1 MELALPDGTTVLAR
15 GRLDLVPADRPRD
28 PDFGLYLDQRWAQD
42 RTVTWP
48 HRVVAWEDFGL
59 PSDEGELFGA
69 RVDVRRRLGEGEL
82 VEVACW
88 GGIGRTG
95 TVLACLAVLAGVPGG
110 SAVSWV
116 RRHYHPAA
124 VETRAQEDLV
134 TRFAAAVAPG

>member
-1 MELALPDGTTVLAR
+1 MELTLPDGTTVLAC

-28 PDFGLYLDQRWAQD
+28 PDYGLYLDRRWAED
-42 RTVTWP
+42 PAVTWP
-48 HRVVAWEDFGL
+48 HRAVAWEDFGL
-59 PSDEGELFGA
+59 PADEAELFDA
-69 RVDVRRRLGEGEL
+69 CVDVHRRLVGGEL

-95 TVLACLAVLAGVPGG
+95 TVLGCLAVLAGAPAAA
-110 SAVSWV
+110 AVSWV

-134 TRFAAAVAPG
+134 ARFAAAIGTG